1 MSLFTRPG
9 SAFQLPNKST
19 KAGSKGLEDV
29 ARDIK
34 MMVEKY
40 HNKVEQETAVAV
52 LIIN

>member
-1 MSLFTRPG
+1 M
-9 SAFQLPNKST
+9 
-19 KAGSKGLEDV
+19 V

-52 LIIN
+52 LIIT